1 MNIKT
6 SNKSK
11 GKWASKRT
19 YVLVKKYESLVYIR
33 KRYLF
38 GASVLLALFDYG
50 ETVLRTVLVD
60 LSNK

>member
-1 MNIKT
+1 MNIKK

-19 YVLVKKYESLVYIR
+19 YVLVKKYKSFVYIR
-33 KRYLF
+33 KKYLF

-50 ETVLRTVLVD
+50 ETALRTVLVD
-60 LSNK
+60 LSNQ